1 MKTNS
6 NTSHNHFR
14 ATFPVPGPA
23 SRPSLRENAA
33 LLATVTREFHRRLRQ
48 CVEVLRS
55 GDKAEAYFR
64 SEFPQPGVERIAR
77 IIFSTGA
84 ESLRAQAA
92 AHNFEVVRPDS
103 ALLAEL
109 RQGIAPFQN
118 RDTLLETCRRSFRT
132 GTLQQRL
139 FLLRKLRDFAPDD
152 SGLEH
157 DQRELENLRLSEI
170 SSGARRAIET
180 SDLKALEL
188 FHAELT
194 SPDWLVPPNE
204 AMRHKI
210 RHTLEQAETERVIA
224 EFRRRLQTAQKAA
237 DANDIPAATEALFRL
252 RQLEPAKLPL
262 SNAEKEQFAKIEH
275 HVSYEQNRIAVE
287 REFNEITATLRQ
299 MLEDQAPDERIDAA
313 LQRLQM
319 IDRALPD
326 ELEQR
331 IRAWREYRAEM
342 ELRRK
347 RLFRI
352 AAVILL
358 LLAATGVWL
367 GVRKMQ
373 ENRERFR
380 LHAQFEKALAAEDI
394 ATAEQ
399 LLPELSEPDAPSR
412 LEKVKTAVQRRS
424 ERRRALLE
432 EVRAAISEERSPASG
447 AEDPLIELA
456 MLDRTNEERSETAD
470 LKRRLDNVLER
481 AYRAS
486 ERQFL
491 ELQENFQST
500 ALEFDQALAAG
511 NIDAARD
518 ILSRQRITIARI
530 NQLKLHNS
538 PELVEEQRQL
548 NKSFSDAEQRCS
560 TERDRL
566 LKRGSRIQELLYSFD
581 PVLLAAQWR
590 EFRSENPDDPEV
602 ARLQNLTTELAMANS
617 LNKLRS
623 LYDNAHLTRTLPE
636 VSGNAADNRNPYFF
650 DLADR
655 REIRQRRERGIR
667 ELDAAL
673 SELEKRAASC
683 RILLIRN
690 PENGEIIELNGGRMT
705 VSSYGS
711 DMAARAELELE
722 YDDAPTVRLAYRFDR
737 AEKADSDQLEVTI
750 GTEKFAG
757 EFLLPRRDIRN
768 RAKHPLARFAGQ
780 LRVKL
785 SDLAPEQ
792 WENFLLEALE
802 RVTKEGAMSFQDR
815 TEARR
820 ILLNALAR
828 SAWPEDEKLLTLL
841 KALPEPVDTLKT
853 GIIRDRE
860 NPPDPAP
867 ECRKWTEQNLFHIQ
881 LLEAE
886 NQTIPLAAG
895 GSLREND
902 SAAPQ
907 FYAADT
913 TLPDGRLLLF
923 DASGAPLEVG
933 ALHSG
938 VVEWNADAARN
949 LGRKNLLFLL
959 PAENGKTPD
968 SAETLKQRAAE
979 LGIENIR
986 WPHARPLNR
995 R

>member
-1 MKTNS
+1 MKINS
-6 NTSHNHFR
+6 HTPHSHSR
-14 ATFPVPGPA
+14 ASSPASGTA

-33 LLATVTREFHRRLRQ
+33 ILAAVTGEFHRRLRQ
-48 CVEVLRS
+48 CVELLRS
-55 GDKAEAYFR
+55 GDKVGAFFR
-64 SEFPQPGVERIAR
+64 SEFPPPGVERIAR

-92 AHNFEVVRPDS
+92 AHKFEVVRPDS
-103 ALLAEL
+103 ALLKEL
-109 RQGIAPFQN
+109 RQGVAPFQN
-118 RDTLLETCRRSFRT
+118 RDTLLETYRRSFRT

-139 FLLRKLRDFAPDD
+139 FLLRKLRVFAPGD

-180 SDLKALEL
+180 RDLKALEL
-188 FHAELT
+188 FHAELA
-194 SPDWLVPPNE
+194 SPNWLVPPNE
-204 AMRHKI
+204 AMRLKI
-210 RHTLEQAETERVIA
+210 RHTLEQAEKERVAA
-224 EFRRRLQTAQKAA
+224 EFRRQLKAAQNAA
-237 DANDIPAATEALFRL
+237 DANNIPAATEALFRL
-252 RQLEPAKLPL
+252 RQLEPATLPL
-262 SNAEKEQFAKIEH
+262 SPEERDQLAKIEH

-287 REFNEITATLRQ
+287 REFNEITASLRQ
-299 MLEDQAPDERIDAA
+299 MLEDQAPDERIEAA
-313 LQRLQM
+313 LQRLQLL
-319 IDRALPD
+319 DRALPD
-326 ELEQR
+326 DLEQR
-331 IRAWREYRAEM
+331 IRAWREYRSEM
-342 ELRRK
+342 EARRK

-352 AAVILL
+352 AAVVLL

-367 GVRKMQ
+367 GVRKIQ
-373 ENRERFR
+373 ENREQFR

-399 LLPELSEPDAPSR
+399 LLPDLREPDAPSR
-412 LEKVKTAVQRRS
+412 LEKVKEAVRRRS
-424 ERRRALLE
+424 ERRRTLLE
-432 EVRAAISEERSPASG
+432 EVRAAIAEERSTAG

-456 MLDRTNEERSETAD
+456 MLDRTAEERSETAD

-491 ELQENFQST
+491 ELQENFQS
-500 ALEFDQALAAG
+500 AAQEFDRALAAG

-530 NQLKLHNS
+530 NQLKLFNS

-581 PVLLAAQWR
+581 PALLAAQWR
-590 EFRSENPDDPEV
+590 EFRNENPDDPEV
-602 ARLQNLTTELAMANS
+602 AELQNLTAELTMANS

-623 LYDNAHLTRTLPE
+623 LYDNARLTGTLPD
-636 VSGNAADNRNPYFF
+636 VSGNAADKRNPYFL
-650 DLADR
+650 DLADL
-655 REIRQRRERGIR
+655 REIQQRRERGIR
-667 ELDAAL
+667 ELDATLA
-673 SELEKRAASC
+673 ELEKRAALC
-683 RILLIRN
+683 RVLLIRN
-690 PENGEIIELNGGRMT
+690 PETGEIIELNNGRMT
-705 VSSYGS
+705 ASTYGS
-711 DMAARAELELE
+711 DMAARAQLELE
-722 YDDAPTVRLAYRFDR
+722 FDDAPTVRLEYRFDR
-737 AEKADSDQLEVTI
+737 GEKSDSDQLEVTI
-750 GTEKFAG
+750 GVEKFAG

-768 RAKHPLARFAGQ
+768 RAKHPLARFAER
-780 LRVKL
+780 LRIKL

-792 WENFLLEALE
+792 WENFLLEELE
-802 RVTKEGAMSFQDR
+802 HVAKERAMSFQDR

-820 ILLNALAR
+820 ILITALAR
-828 SAWPEDEKLLTLL
+828 SAWPENAGLL
-841 KALPEPVDTLKT
+841 KALNTLPEPVDTIKT
-853 GIIRDRE
+853 GIIRGRE

-867 ECRKWTEQNLFHIQ
+867 ECRKWTEQNLFHIH
-881 LLEAE
+881 LLETE
-886 NQTIPLAAG
+886 NQTIPFAAG

-938 VVEWNADAARN
+938 VAEWNADAARN

-959 PAENGKTPD
+959 PAENGKTPE
-968 SAETLKQRAAE
+968 SAETLKQRATE
-979 LGIENIR
+979 RGIENIR